1 MAERV
6 GIEPTHPFLDDG
18 LATRCL
24 NRSANAP
31 IVLLYSQLHLQSNYL
46 VPLVRFELTYYT
58 PLFERGDFTKICPQ
72 GRVFYL
78 VDVSRFELLTCRV

>member
-58 PLFERGDFTKICPQ
+58 PLFERGDFTKFVHGGIKSFVVL
-72 GRVFYL
+72 G
-78 VDVSRFELLTCRV
+78 